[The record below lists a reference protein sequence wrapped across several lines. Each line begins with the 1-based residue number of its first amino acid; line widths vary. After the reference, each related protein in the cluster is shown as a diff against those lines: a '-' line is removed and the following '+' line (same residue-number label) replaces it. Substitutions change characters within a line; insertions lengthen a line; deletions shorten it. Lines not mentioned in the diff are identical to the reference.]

1 MTNHAAINEAGAVRV
16 APGSSIGAPIDMY
29 EARDRVD
36 GSINFALNAEV
47 PGMVH
52 AAILRSTEPH
62 AEILSIDVS
71 AAEALDGVVAVL
83 TAADFDAPGAPLRHF
98 GPVINDQPVVCGR
111 KVRFVGDP
119 VAAVVAET
127 LEIAQEAIALIEVE
141 YNELAVVASIND
153 ALAADAVHVHD
164 TPPRPNERSYSDIKL
179 LGRGGNVC
187 TKFQVRRGDVDRAF
201 AEADL
206 IVEDVY
212 YSPAVD
218 HVTMEPHVVLA
229 TFAHGKLEVLTSS
242 QAPFAVRDTLCEMFR
257 LPGSKVRVTVP
268 PIGGG
273 YGGKTYAKLEPI
285 TAALAWKCRRPV
297 KLVLSR
303 EEEFSATTTKHA
315 AQIHMRSAVM
325 NDGSII
331 GRDVVVY
338 FNGGAYADISPRL
351 IKNGGYSTVG
361 PYRIPNV
368 RIDSYALYTNQV
380 PAGAYRGYG
389 VSQAA
394 WGYESQMDQIA
405 AALDMDPVE
414 LRHKNLLRPGD
425 EFATGEVMTEASYAE
440 LLDMAAEAISWKDGV
455 REVVSPDRVRAK
467 GIAVILKSTITPSTT
482 HASVRL
488 DADGSVQVLTSA
500 IEMGQGAHTVLAQ
513 FAAQALEVDVNR
525 VNVATPDTAY
535 TPYDQTT
542 SSSRTTRAM
551 GGAVTKAAHEVRDKL
566 IARAAPVLGFT
577 GDKLRLRNGRVE
589 VIDVPETSLSIQ
601 EVFHETRTGSILG
614 EGEVLTSGGLDPETG
629 QGLAS
634 DHWHQGSAA
643 VELEVDLGTG
653 KIYLKHIYAA
663 AHAGTVINPKL
674 ARLQM
679 HGSIVFG
686 IGHALYEELI
696 FEDGFVTNP
705 NLSDYAITTMGD
717 MPHKLEIALLEDD
730 GESTVHGL
738 GETVLPPVIA
748 AIGNAVA
755 NATGHR
761 VRRLPITPERVIDAM
776 EAR

>member
-1 MTNHAAINEAGAVRV
+1 MTNHAAINESGAVRV
-16 APGSSIGAPIDMY
+16 APGSSIGISIDMY
-29 EARDRVD
+29 EARARVD
-36 GSINFALNAEV
+36 GSINYALNAEV

-52 AAILRSTEPH
+52 AAIVHSTVPH
-62 AEILSIDVS
+62 AEIVSIDVS
-71 AAEALDGVVAVL
+71 AAEALEGVVAVL
-83 TAADFDAPGAPLRHF
+83 TAADFNAPGAPMRHF
-98 GPVINDQPVVCGR
+98 GPVINDQPVICGR
-111 KVRFVGDP
+111 KVRFAGDP

-127 LEIAQEAIALIEVE
+127 LEIAKEAAGLVEVL
-141 YNELAVVASIND
+141 YKELPVVASIDD
-153 ALAADAVHVHD
+153 ALAAGAALVHD
-164 TPPRPNERSYSDIKL
+164 TPPRPRERSYSDIKL
-179 LGRGGNVC
+179 LGREGNVC
-187 TKFQVRRGDVDRAF
+187 TKFQVRKGDVDRAF

-206 IVEDVY
+206 IIDDVY
-212 YSPAVD
+212 FSPAVD

-229 TFAHGKLEVLTSS
+229 RYDHGKLDVLTSS
-242 QAPFAVRDTLCEMFR
+242 QAPFAVRDTLCEMFG
-257 LPGSKVRVTVP
+257 LPSSKVRVTVP

-273 YGGKTYAKLEPI
+273 YGGKTYAKFEPI

-303 EEEFSATTTKHA
+303 EEEFSTTTKHA
-315 AQIHMRSAVM
+315 ARIQMRSAVM
-325 NDGSII
+325 NDGTII
-331 GRDVVVY
+331 GRDVVVH

-351 IKNGGYSTVG
+351 IKNGGYSCVG
-361 PYRIPNV
+361 PYNIPNV

-405 AALDMDPVE
+405 AALNMDAVA
-414 LRHKNLLRPGD
+414 LRRKNLLQPGD
-425 EFATGEVMTEASYAE
+425 EFATGEVMTEASYGE
-440 LLDMAAEAISWKDGV
+440 LLDMAAEAISWEDGV
-455 REVVSPDRVRAK
+455 REVISPDRVRGK
-467 GIAVILKSTITPSTT
+467 GLAVILKSTITPSTT
-482 HASVRL
+482 HAAVRL
-488 DADGSVQVLTSA
+488 DADGSAQVLTSA

-513 FAAQALEVDVNR
+513 FAAQALEIDVNR
-525 VNVATPDTAY
+525 VNVATPDTVY

-551 GGAVTKAAHEVRDKL
+551 GGAVTKAAHDVRDKL
-566 IARAAPVLGFT
+566 FEHAAPLLGVT
-577 GDKLRLRNGRVE
+577 GDKLLLRRGRVE
-589 VIDVPETSLSIQ
+589 VIDVPETSLSIE
-601 EVFHETRTGSILG
+601 EVFHETRLGSILG

-634 DHWHQGSAA
+634 DHWHQGSAG
-643 VELEVDLGTG
+643 VEVEVDLGTG
-653 KIYLKHIYAA
+653 KVYLNHVYAA

-674 ARLQM
+674 AKLQM
-679 HGSIVFG
+679 HGSVAFG
-686 IGHALYEELI
+686 ISHALYEELI
-696 FEDGFVTNP
+696 FEDGILTNP
-705 NLSDYAITTMGD
+705 NLSDYAITSMGD
-717 MPHKLEIALLEDD
+717 MPHQLEIALLEDE

>member
-1 MTNHAAINEAGAVRV
+1 MINHAAINEAGAVRV
-16 APGSSIGAPIDMY
+16 GPGSSIGTPIDMY
-29 EARDRVD
+29 EARSRVD

-52 AAILRSTEPH
+52 AAILHSTVPH
-62 AEILSIDVS
+62 AEIVSVDVS
-71 AAEALDGVVAVL
+71 AAEELEGVVAVL
-83 TAADFDAPGAPLRHF
+83 TAADFDVPGAPLRHF
-98 GPVINDQPVVCGR
+98 GPVINDQPVICGR
-111 KVRFVGDP
+111 KVRFAGDP

-127 LEIAQEAIALIEVE
+127 LEIAREAVGLIEVE
-141 YNELAVVASIND
+141 YNELPVIASIDD

-164 TPPRPNERSYSDIKL
+164 TPPRPRERSYSDIKL
-179 LGRGGNVC
+179 LGREGNVC
-187 TKFQVRRGDVDRAF
+187 TKFQVRKGDVDRAF
-201 AEADL
+201 AEADV
-206 IVEDVY
+206 IIEDVY
-212 YSPAVD
+212 HSPAVE

-229 TFAHGKLEVLTSS
+229 TYAHGKLDVLTSS
-242 QAPFAVRDTLCEMFR
+242 QAPFAVRDTLCEMFG
-257 LPGSKVRVTVP
+257 LPSSKVRVTVP

-273 YGGKTYAKLEPI
+273 YGGKTYAKFEPI
-285 TAALAWKCRRPV
+285 TAVLAWKCRRPV

-303 EEEFSATTTKHA
+303 EEEFSTTTKHA
-315 AQIHMRSAVM
+315 ARIHMRSAVM
-325 NDGSII
+325 NDGTII
-331 GRDVVVY
+331 GRDVVVH

-351 IKNGGYSTVG
+351 IKNGGYSCVG

-405 AALDMDPVE
+405 AALDMDPVA
-414 LRHKNLLRPGD
+414 LRHKNLLRAGD
-425 EFATGEVMTEASYAE
+425 EFATGEIMTEASYGE
-440 LLDMAAEAISWKDGV
+440 LLDMAAEAVSWSDGV
-455 REVVSPDRVRAK
+455 RTTVSPERVRAK
-467 GIAVILKSTITPSTT
+467 GLAVVLKSTITPSTT

-525 VNVATPDTAY
+525 INVATPDTAY

-566 IARAAPVLGFT
+566 FERAAPLLGFT
-577 GDKLRLRNGRVE
+577 GDKLRLRHGRVE
-589 VIDVPETSLSIQ
+589 VIDVPEASLSIQ

-653 KIYLKHIYAA
+653 KVYLQHVYAA

-696 FEDGFVTNP
+696 FEDGLLTNP

-717 MPHKLEIALLEDD
+717 MPHKLEIALLEDE